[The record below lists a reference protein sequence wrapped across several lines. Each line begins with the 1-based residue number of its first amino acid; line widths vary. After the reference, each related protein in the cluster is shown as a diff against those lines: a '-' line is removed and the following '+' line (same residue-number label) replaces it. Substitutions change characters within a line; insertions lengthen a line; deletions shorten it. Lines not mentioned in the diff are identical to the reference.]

1 LIDKWGFRCH
11 SCKKRGLGDEEV
23 KKQIAKKAL
32 MDPVTKVKVLN
43 LSDID
48 IQCSGAKSS
57 SQQLFLQDNNIGR
70 EGAVAIAKAL

>member
-1 LIDKWGFRCH
+1 
-11 SCKKRGLGDEEV
+11 
-23 KKQIAKKAL
+23 